1 MSADDYIKY
10 IEEYDIVTH
19 ETIRVCSNKSRRNL
33 LISYI
38 KEHKKQKKWTAFAIV
53 RDPYTKFLSS
63 VNHWLNKRS
72 T

>member
-19 ETIRVCSNKSRRNL
+19 VSIRVCSNKSRRNL

-38 KEHKKQKKWTAFAIV
+38 KEHKKQKKWTH
-53 RDPYTKFLSS
+53 LQ
-63 VNHWLNKRS
+63 L
-72 T
+72 